1 MDRKLFTTILAVVAL
16 APVAAIAQKRY
27 LPADG
32 KGEITQQEMAWLW
45 EQPKDIAS
53 ENLIFGVGGEAHQ
66 PHGPFTFEKEDMEGT
81 NPKFDV
87 HDSDGVKWKVKMG
100 VEAQPEVAASR
111 FVWAVGYHT
120 DEDYF
125 LPDIRVTGLPDHLHR
140 GQDMVGPGGEIRNVR
155 LKREQGEKKVGIWAW
170 DHNPFVGTRALNG
183 LRVMMAVIDNWDLKD
198 ENNAI
203 RDEKQPDGSY
213 KRVYEVSDLGASFG
227 TTGIG
232 LTHAES
238 KGNITSYSNAKF
250 ITKVTPNH
258 ISFAVP
264 SHPELIRLFNTPEFV
279 NRMEMRWIGRDIPR
293 EDVRWI
299 GDQLGQ
305 LSQEQITDAF
315 RAAGYQDVEARAFAA
330 IVAGRIQLLK
340 GL

>member
-1 MDRKLFTTILAVVAL
+1 MDRHTLTTLLVIIFLP
-16 APVAAIAQKRY
+16 PVAAIAQKGY
-27 LPADG
+27 LPSDG
-32 KGEITQQEMAWLW
+32 KGEITQQDVSPLW
-45 EQPKDIAS
+45 VQPADIHS
-53 ENLIFGVGGEAHQ
+53 ENLIFGIGGEGHE
-66 PHGPFTFEKEDMEGT
+66 PHGPFTFDKEDMEGT

-87 HDSDGVKWKVKMG
+87 RDSQGVKWKVKMG

-120 DEDYF
+120 DQDYF
-125 LPDIRVTGLPDHLHR
+125 VPEIHVMGLPDHLHR
-140 GQDMVGPGGEIRNVR
+140 GQEMVEPGGVVRNVR
-155 LKREQGEKKVGIWAW
+155 LKREEGEKKVGTWAW
-170 DHNPFVGTRALNG
+170 NKNPFVGTRALNG
-183 LRVMMAVIDNWDLKD
+183 LRVMMAVVDNWDLKD

-203 RDEKQPDGSY
+203 RDEKQPDGSV
-213 KRVYEVSDLGASFG
+213 KRIYEVSDLGASFG

-232 LTHAES
+232 LTHAGS

-258 ISFAVP
+258 VSFAVP
-264 SHPELIRLFNTPEFV
+264 SHPELIRIFNTPEFV
-279 NRMEMRWIGRDIPR
+279 DRMEMRWIGRDIPR

-299 GDQLGQ
+299 GDRLGQ